1 MGEGKVGSRVENRK
15 VFWWKIL
22 NLSSPLVKVRE
33 RERERELQ
41 TDIKVL
47 KPETVTCWTFRFLLV
62 TSDKSTNHLEE
73 IWDFAGS

>member
-1 MGEGKVGSRVENRK
+1 MGEGKGGSRVENRK

-33 RERERELQ
+33 RERELQ
-41 TDIKVL
+41 TNIKVF
-47 KPETVTCWTFRFLLV
+47 KPETITCWSFRFLSV
-62 TSDKSTNHLEE
+62 TSDKSTNHLEQ